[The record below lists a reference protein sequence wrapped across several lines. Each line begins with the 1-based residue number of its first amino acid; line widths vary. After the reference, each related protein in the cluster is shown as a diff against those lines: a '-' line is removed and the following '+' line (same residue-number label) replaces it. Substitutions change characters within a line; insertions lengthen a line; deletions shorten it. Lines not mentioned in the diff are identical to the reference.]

1 MLYFYTFFQFVAVL
15 SVVVATNYAQ
25 TIHIPTIVK
34 SPALIKTVELDSP
47 PNYDFAYSV
56 NDPTTGDIKN
66 QQESRKGDVVQGSY
80 SLVDADGLLRTVH
93 YSADDLNGFNAIVQR
108 TPTNIKIPIATKLT
122 KVLTAGPLAHS
133 VSTVSHGPLLG
144 GLTKVVSSVPV
155 IGKIVAGPAL
165 SQVSFA
171 APAISYHY

>member
-1 MLYFYTFFQFVAVL
+1 M
-15 SVVVATNYAQ
+15 
-25 TIHIPTIVK
+25 
-34 SPALIKTVELDSP
+34 IKTVELDSP
-47 PNYDFAYSV
+47 PNYEFAYSV

-80 SLVDADGLLRTVH
+80 SLVDADGLLRTVQ
-93 YSADDLNGFNAIVQR
+93 YSADDINGFNAIVQR
-108 TPTNIKIPIATKLT
+108 TPTNIKIPIATKVISPLT
-122 KVLTAGPLAHS
+122 KVITSGPISHS
-133 VSTVSHGPLLG
+133 VSTLSHGPLLG

-155 IGKIVAGPAL
+155 VGKILAGPAL